1 MRARSY
7 LVALLLPLLL
17 LCGCNKR
24 PSQTASAL
32 NSDNG
37 ASAAAADSANPDGVN
52 PPSQSNGT
60 AANSQF
66 APSTNPLTP
75 EAATENPAPAPA
87 PLVIPAGTSI
97 TIRLQQGL
105 SSASSVAGERF
116 DAVLDQPLVA
126 QDQTVVPV
134 GTEVLGHV
142 VLARR
147 SGRLRHP
154 GELALTLDTIVINQQ
169 KVPIVTSDIVA
180 RGASHKRRDWGW
192 IGGGTGGGA
201 LIGALAGGGKGAL
214 IGGGI
219 GAAAGTT
226 TAFLTGKKDVGFGVE
241 RRLRFRLHRDL
252 TLPG

>member
-1 MRARSY
+1 MQARCR
-7 LVALLLPLLL
+7 LIALLLPLLL
-17 LCGCNKR
+17 LLGCNKR

-32 NSDNG
+32 NSDSQ
-37 ASAAAADSANPDGVN
+37 ASAAAADSAYPGSVN
-52 PPSQSNGT
+52 PPSQINGASNANPATPDT
-60 AANSQF
+60 AA
-66 APSTNPLTP
+66 
-75 EAATENPAPAPA
+75 ENPAPAPGPT

-116 DAVLDQPLVA
+116 DAVLDQPLVV

-142 VLARR
+142 VVARR

-169 KVPIVTSDIVA
+169 RVPIVTSDIVA

-226 TAFLTGKKDVGFGVE
+226 TAFLTGKKNVGFGAE